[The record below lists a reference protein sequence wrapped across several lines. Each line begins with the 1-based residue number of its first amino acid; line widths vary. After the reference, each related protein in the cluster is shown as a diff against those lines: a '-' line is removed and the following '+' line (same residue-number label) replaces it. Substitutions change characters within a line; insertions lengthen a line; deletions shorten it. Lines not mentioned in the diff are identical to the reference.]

1 MDGSNKVTERE
12 LLLFLK
18 SQGIF
23 RTLAALCGCV
33 RGGHALDLGGP
44 EPVDARCCA
53 VRVERQNQ

>member
-18 SQGIF
+18 SQGIC
-23 RTLAALCGCV
+23 RTLAALWGY
-33 RGGHALDLGGP
+33 ALDLGGP
-44 EPVDARCCA
+44 EPVDARCCG